1 MRLLAT
7 LIVSSLLGVAI
18 AIGSIEWN
26 NKNATWYP
34 EYENQSKS
42 QVKRDPSG
50 RKVDPNAKAFAL
62 ENEHNFGVLSREQVG
77 KHDFVVE
84 NRGTANLTL
93 EVDGTSCTCTG
104 VDVSNKNVK
113 PGEKSII
120 TVHWEAETSQTT
132 FTQSAVLTTN
142 DPENPELIFHVK
154 GLYTAPVMP
163 TPSSLQ
169 FPSIAS
175 GREGNSSFRLYGLEK
190 QPLEIREIR
199 SSNPDFIETSVE
211 PGELSETDKES
222 PIYKNAANVLVVKVK
237 VKPGLPTGAFQ
248 ERLMIST
255 NYESEPTLEYFVRGM
270 IQAPFVQIAGTN
282 YMRETGAIN
291 IGKTSLGRPI
301 SSKITVIFL
310 GKASD
315 DVELTIATKEP
326 SFVVV
331 NFEKV
336 PGERAIFE
344 MTVTIPATTAGN
356 WFGPEQRTMGLLE
369 LKTNIPETPM
379 LRFPIQF
386 LVEGN

>member
-7 LIVSSLLGVAI
+7 IIVSSFLGVVI
-18 AIGSIEWN
+18 AIGSIEWSN
-26 NKNATWYP
+26 RNATWYP
-34 EYENQSKS
+34 EYETRSKHTV
-42 QVKRDPSG
+42 QREAAGQKMN
-50 RKVDPNAKAFAL
+50 PNAKAFVP
-62 ENEHNFGVLSREQVG
+62 ENEHNFGVLNREQEG
-77 KHDFVVE
+77 KHDFIVE

-93 EVDGTSCTCTG
+93 EVNGTSCTCTG
-104 VDVSNKNVK
+104 VDVSNKNVR
-113 PGEKSII
+113 PGEKSMV
-120 TVHWEAETSQTT
+120 TVHWEAETSQTI

-154 GLYTAPVMP
+154 GLYTAPVMSSP
-163 TPSSLQ
+163 VSLQ
-169 FPSIAS
+169 FPSAPL
-175 GREGNSSFRLYGLEK
+175 GREVNSSFRLYGLEK
-190 QPLEIREIR
+190 QLLEIKDIR

-211 PGELSETDKES
+211 PGEFSESDKENS
-222 PIYKNAANVLVVKVK
+222 IYKNAANVLVVKVK

-270 IQAPFVQIAGTN
+270 VQAQNVQIAGKD

-291 IGKTSLGRPI
+291 IGKTSIGRPV

-315 DVELTIATKEP
+315 DVELTIAQKEP
-326 SFVVV
+326 SFVDVSIG
-331 NFEKV
+331 KV

-344 MTVTIPATTAGN
+344 LTVAIPATTAGN

-369 LKTNIPETPM
+369 LKTNLPETPI
-379 LRFPIQF
+379 LKFPIQF